1 LFFISF
7 KVGTGK
13 IERSSIIEL
22 RRKGFTVIF

>member
-13 IERSSIIEL
+13 TDRNSIIEL
-22 RRKGFTVIF
+22 PRKRIY